1 MSENEQETE
10 APVWLVEFAERAAGC
25 FDIGGI
31 GDVGYHCVP
40 DNDEHGEGWEV
51 YLYPAPTIVEG
62 VEGPCIPTNLRLE
75 LVTVGTF
82 MEEVEDIL
90 WSSTAE
96 GSYVSI
102 CGRLNGAFLTVE
114 FSPEPPED
122 AVPTK
127 KVYKNGVVED
137 IAE

>member
-1 MSENEQETE
+1 VSENDLQTE
-10 APVWLVEFAERAAGC
+10 APAWLVEFVEKAASC
-25 FDIGGI
+25 FDVGGI

-62 VEGPCIPTNLRLE
+62 LEGISYPADLQLE
-75 LVTVGTF
+75 LVTIGTF

-90 WSSTAE
+90 WRTTSD
-96 GSYVSI
+96 GSHVSI
-102 CGRLNGAFLTVE
+102 CGRLQGAFLTVE
-114 FSPEPPED
+114 FSSEPPED

-127 KVYKNGVVED
+127 KVYKDGTVED
-137 IAE
+137 ISG